1 MGHPWDQPAPE
12 RPGRPSV
19 WAALPE
25 DFAAQGAPGRPEHL
39 FTQLQ
44 HPWAWR
50 EGHPFLAKATRT
62 WLSAAFETHLPE
74 VVERHPSEDGSTK
87 LVLALQDGQR
97 IEAVH
102 MPRAVRSP
110 RVTLCLSSQVG
121 CAMGCAFCATGKM
134 GLLRNLQA
142 WEIVEQVRAFREE
155 LPKLHHIR
163 SVVFQGMGEPLAN
176 FEQVVAAIAVLSEP
190 HGLAIERRSIT
201 VCTSGL
207 APGILRLAREA
218 PSVRLG
224 VSLGSL
230 DPQKRREL
238 MPVSSRYP
246 LAEVLAAAAEHAR
259 VTHHAPM
266 FAFTLLAGVS
276 DRDEDA
282 DALCRLSADFA
293 AASGVRPRISLIPFN
308 PIDATELQRPTM
320 ARIAA
325 FRDRMA
331 AGGVHAILRY
341 SGGGTVGAACG
352 QLAPNQPAPSPG

>member
-1 MGHPWDQPAPE
+1 VQVIQGLTEPKL
-12 RPGRPSV
+12 
-19 WAALPE
+19 AALADIDPV
-25 DFAAQGAPGRPEHL
+25 DARRL
-39 FTQLQ
+39 
-44 HPWAWR
+44 
-50 EGHPFLAKATRT
+50 LARVISTG
-62 WLSAAFETHLPE
+62 HLPE
-74 VVERHPSEDGSTK
+74 VAPAGVRRTALQRVREVTRVGTLRVKDRLEATEDPFVKLALELEDGR
-87 LVLALQDGQR
+87 VV
-97 IEAVH
+97 EAVRWPLEK
-102 MPRAVRSP
+102 PRRHAVC
-110 RVTLCLSSQVG
+110 VSSQVG